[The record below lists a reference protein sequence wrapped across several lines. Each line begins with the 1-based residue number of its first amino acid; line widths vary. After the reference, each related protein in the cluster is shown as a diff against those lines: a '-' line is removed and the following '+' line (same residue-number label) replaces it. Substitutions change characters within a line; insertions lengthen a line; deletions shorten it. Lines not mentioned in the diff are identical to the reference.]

1 MVNRC
6 AHCGAALF
14 KDSQRDTLF
23 QRKQEAGVIAAV
35 KWSNRSARSDL
46 GALKQSLKGHKR
58 YKNKVNPSTGVP
70 YTSILERFDCE
81 PLYRFRMMSMG
92 WTRDMIPKLQDLIEK
107 PILGDKPSLR
117 SKEKIRGSGHYYV
130 ANPELDVTGELR
142 NSAAYDSNPDW
153 KRTREQRHKFNQE
166 LQKFGENK
174 PVQSWV
180 AGVLE
185 EGFGVEAEVDSDV
198 EMETPGEDHPSASWS
213 DSASASAAAADWS
226 WKDWQSSQGR
236 YVDEARWQDASASGS
251 WQPGRYVRD
260 SGWNRNAS
268 SATWT
273 RSAHWIERQAANPRP
288 DAQPH
293 EQRGWYR

>member
-1 MVNRC
+1 
-6 AHCGAALF
+6 
-14 KDSQRDTLF
+14 
-23 QRKQEAGVIAAV
+23 
-35 KWSNRSARSDL
+35 
-46 GALKQSLKGHKR
+46 
-58 YKNKVNPSTGVP
+58 
-70 YTSILERFDCE
+70 
-81 PLYRFRMMSMG
+81 
-92 WTRDMIPKLQDLIEK
+92 MIPKLQDLIEK

-142 NSAAYDSNPDW
+142 NSAVYDSNPDW

-226 WKDWQSSQGR
+226 WKDWRSSQGR
-236 YVDEARWQDASASGS
+236 YVDDARWQSASGS

-260 SGWNRNAS
+260 SGWTRDAS
-268 SATWT
+268 SSSTTWSRDAKSSSAGWT
-273 RSAHWIERQAANPRP
+273 QAEWRAAYARIPGFPEWYDADPERRAAMDRSN
-288 DAQPH
+288 AQPS
-293 EQRGWYR
+293 ERRDSWSDGALVGGNLFD